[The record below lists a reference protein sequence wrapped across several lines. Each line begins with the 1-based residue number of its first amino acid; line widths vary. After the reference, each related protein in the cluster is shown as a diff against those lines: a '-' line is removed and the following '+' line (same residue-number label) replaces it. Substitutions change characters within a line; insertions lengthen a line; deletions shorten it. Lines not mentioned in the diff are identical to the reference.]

1 MLFLIRCSFLA
12 KQVKILFYNI
22 SKQYLSP
29 VLAEVLDSL
38 EGRDELERD
47 EALLVA
53 LDVLQQELVLGDV
66 GVGEVELDLLN
77 NLLAHVVAR
86 DLQRSFGF
94 LLLLLIQRR
103 LLGNADTADV
113 GRLATGHAREVRD
126 AGILRNLPVVVAG
139 LVELVVVVMTAAVVV
154 VVVLVE
160 GLVGVNGVGVIH
172 GVEILVGEVHG
183 VGVES
188 RELRVKS
195 HCRSI
200 KSVEPRDRK
209 KLFKNGK
216 SVGEYFILL
225 KITYLKLTF
234 SLSLVN

>member
-1 MLFLIRCSFLA
+1 M
-12 KQVKILFYNI
+12 KILFYNI
-22 SKQYLSP
+22 RKQYLSP

-38 EGRDELERD
+38 ERRDELERD

-66 GVGEVELDLLN
+66 GVGEVELNLLN

-126 AGILRNLPVVVAG
+126 AGVLRNLPVVVAG
-139 LVELVVVVMTAAVVV
+139 LVELVVVVVTAAVVV

-209 KLFKNGK
+209 N
-216 SVGEYFILL
+216 YFRMA
-225 KITYLKLTF
+225 KV
-234 SLSLVN
+234 LVNILFS

>member
-1 MLFLIRCSFLA
+1 
-12 KQVKILFYNI
+12 VKILFYNI
-22 SKQYLSP
+22 RKQYLSP

-38 EGRDELERD
+38 ERRDELERD

-66 GVGEVELDLLN
+66 GVGEVELNLLN

-126 AGILRNLPVVVAG
+126 AGVLRNLPVVVAG
-139 LVELVVVVMTAAVVV
+139 LVELVVVVVTAAVVV

-209 KLFKNGK
+209 N
-216 SVGEYFILL
+216 YFRMA
-225 KITYLKLTF
+225 KV
-234 SLSLVN
+234 LVNILFS

>member
-1 MLFLIRCSFLA
+1 M
-12 KQVKILFYNI
+12 KILFYNI

-126 AGILRNLPVVVAG
+126 AGVLRNLPVVVAG
-139 LVELVVVVMTAAVVV
+139 LVELVVVVVTATVVVV

-195 HCRSI
+195 HCRFT

>member
-1 MLFLIRCSFLA
+1 MA
-12 KQVKILFYNI
+12 KQVKILCYNI
-22 SKQYLSP
+22 SKHYLSP
-29 VLAEVLDSL
+29 VLAEVFDSL

-47 EALLVA
+47 KALLVA

-126 AGILRNLPVVVAG
+126 AGVLRNLPVVVAG
-139 LVELVVVVMTAAVVV
+139 LVELVVVVVTAAVVV

-172 GVEILVGEVHG
+172 GVEILIGEVHG

-200 KSVEPRDRK
+200 KSVEPSDRK
-209 KLFKNGK
+209 N
-216 SVGEYFILL
+216 
-225 KITYLKLTF
+225 YLRMAKV
-234 SLSLVN
+234 LVNILFSGKLLI